1 MPKELKEYLPEKVD
15 ADRIRELYASG
26 NFSMQQAHSVVLGEH
41 REKIKEGLHMAL
53 GDYFMGPVD
62 AGGEVFLAEILV
74 EMIDLIR

>member
-15 ADRIRELYASG
+15 GKRIRELYTSG
-26 NFSMQQAHSVVLGEH
+26 SYSMQQAHSIVIEEH
-41 REKIKEGLHMAL
+41 REKTKEGLHMAL

-62 AGGEVFLAEILV
+62 AGGEVFLAEILD